1 MPAVP
6 PAFPGARHEHDPAAG
21 HRADRALGG
30 PPGALRSSA
39 RSRSWASIA
48 VFLLYGIFA
57 ENPLLQWEM
66 WAGLAAGIL
75 TVLFLAGGAAGGRR
89 RRSGGAASRAAAQ
102 RARLRRRANE
112 PTGEI

>member
-1 MPAVP
+1 MSTILLLVISLIAPWVV
-6 PAFPGARHEHDPAAG
+6 HLAAPKQ
-21 HRADRALGG
+21 RPLALVGV
-30 PPGALRSSA
+30 
-39 RSRSWASIA
+39 IA

-75 TVLFLAGGAAGGRR
+75 TVVFLAGGAAGGHTPGRSSSR
-89 RRSGGAASRAAAQ
+89 KRRSPRQDPFDDG
-102 RARLRRRANE
+102 NE

>member
-1 MPAVP
+1 MSTILLLVIALLAPWVV
-6 PAFPGARHEHDPAAG
+6 HLAAP
-21 HRADRALGG
+21 RQRPLALVGV
-30 PPGALRSSA
+30 
-39 RSRSWASIA
+39 IV

-75 TVLFLAGGAAGGRR
+75 TVLFLAGGAVSSGRPRSRGARGGRR
-89 RRSGGAASRAAAQ
+89 ATPASDDP
-102 RARLRRRANE
+102 NE

>member
-1 MPAVP
+1 MSTILLLVIALIAPWVV
-6 PAFPGARHEHDPAAG
+6 HLAAPKQ
-21 HRADRALGG
+21 RPLALVGVV
-30 PPGALRSSA
+30 
-39 RSRSWASIA
+39 A

-75 TVLFLAGGAAGGRR
+75 TVMFLAGGAAGGHGGGRSSGRKRR
-89 RRSGGAASRAAAQ
+89 PPRQDPFDDG
-102 RARLRRRANE
+102 NE